1 MGCLLLL
8 CLIASLPLLWFF
20 PIFTSVV
27 IGIAWLLLFLI
38 VFGTQ
43 RTTRFQVGLL
53 TPDEAEVASQHG
65 FYFRM
70 PFAAANISNGASP
83 WQMFTVVWAIY
94 LGCIGLWWYLP
105 IPIAVHFICAY
116 LRTTCHPIFFAQE
129 GVRLY
134 GGTLQGFTFEAKL
147 QLLTSV
153 YEKFYGNHTRN

>member
-27 IGIAWLLLFLI
+27 IGLVWLFLFLI
-38 VFGTQ
+38 VFAAQ
-43 RTTRFQVGLL
+43 RTTKFQVGLL
-53 TPDEAEVASQHG
+53 TIHEAAIAEQHG
-65 FYFRM
+65 FYFRV

-94 LGCIGLWWYLP
+94 LGYIGLWWYLP
-105 IPIAVHFICAY
+105 IPVAVHFICAY

-134 GGTLQGFTFEAKL
+134 AGTAKGFAFETKL
-147 QLLTSV
+147 RVLKSI
-153 YEKFYGNHTRN
+153 YEKIYADNSRI